1 MGENVIVIVDLGHDD
16 CELIRKDVESLG
28 VRAEVCEYEAD
39 ADYLNSLGE
48 IKGIIFDGGSGKMV
62 NGFRAEPSE
71 SFYDLKVP
79 VYSVDHAS
87 REGVDLYKWPE
98 NEDDRRWHIRNF
110 MTTQCGMKL

>member
-79 VYSVDHAS
+79 VYSVDHGMMLA
-87 REGVDLYKWPE
+87 EGPGSQRQESMWAAELFTPLAV
-98 NEDDRRWHIRNF
+98 
-110 MTTQCGMKL
+110 